1 MKEREEK
8 KEKSSHA
15 SLVGPTCSLSSS
27 ISTPSPWLCE
37 RRGWGM
43 GLTGGEGL
51 QQARVRPWPAARA
64 QRERWP
70 GSTRRGRAGRQR
82 AQWGLRH
89 GAGPVRSERG
99 RSEGLRASMV
109 RGQRRRWRDAEGS
122 WLTGRRS
129 SHLRH
134 LPPPC
139 SRRSCVRCLLP
150 PLAHRS
156 PTAMEKT
163 MKTTEVAVSNSSVI
177 FFNVGPIDLLDGC
190 AK

>member
-1 MKEREEK
+1 MKEREDK

-82 AQWGLRH
+82 AQWGL
-89 GAGPVRSERG
+89 GTERG
-99 RSEGLRASMV
+99 RSVASV
-109 RGQRRRWRDAEGS
+109 VGAKDCARRWSEASDDDGEMRRARGSRGEDPATCGISRPHALDARVFVAS
-122 WLTGRRS
+122 
-129 SHLRH
+129 
-134 LPPPC
+134 
-139 SRRSCVRCLLP
+139 CLL
-150 PLAHRS
+150 LRIAHLQPWKRQ
-156 PTAMEKT
+156 
-163 MKTTEVAVSNSSVI
+163 
-177 FFNVGPIDLLDGC
+177 
-190 AK
+190 